1 LSIKCLVIDD
11 EFLARELLQ
20 GYIEKL
26 PYIEL
31 VSTCE
36 RATDALA
43 IMENQP
49 IDLILLDVNMPE
61 LDGLNFLRGL
71 QHKPEI
77 ILTTASPEHALEAYQ
92 LNVIEYLLKP
102 IYFERFFQAIEKV
115 KKQIDL
121 KDKVRAQ
128 TANTMAE
135 GAYFIKTQ
143 SQKISRIDISN
154 IIYIESMHEYIRIH
168 AKDQSYILHYSLK
181 GILDELPAEQ
191 FIQIHRSYI
200 ANFSHIQSIE
210 GNMLKI
216 GDFELSIGKNYR
228 EALMEKIRSRSIGM
242 L

>member
-1 LSIKCLVIDD
+1 
-11 EFLARELLQ
+11 LQ
-20 GYIEKL
+20 GYIEKI

-31 VSTCE
+31 VSACE
-36 RATDALA
+36 RAIDGLA
-43 IMENQP
+43 ILQDQP

-71 QHKPEI
+71 QNRPEI

-102 IYFERFFQAIEKV
+102 IYFERFFQAIEKA
-115 KKQIDL
+115 KTQIDL

-128 TANTMAE
+128 ANNPMAE
-135 GAYFIKTQ
+135 GTYFIRTQ

-216 GDFELSIGKNYR
+216 GTFELNIGKNYR
-228 EALMEKIRSRSIGM
+228 EALMEKIRSHSIGM
-242 L
+242 Q